1 MKAKA
6 ALASVFALMLAAAVV
21 CGEKHRLH
29 EEAAAAESAAVNAI
43 RTAAK
48 EVDVTN

>member
-6 ALASVFALMLAAAVV
+6 AIVTVFALVLAAAVV
-21 CGEKHRLH
+21 CGEQHRLH
-29 EEAAAAESAAVNAI
+29 EAAAAGENATVKALQ
-43 RTAAK
+43 TAAK